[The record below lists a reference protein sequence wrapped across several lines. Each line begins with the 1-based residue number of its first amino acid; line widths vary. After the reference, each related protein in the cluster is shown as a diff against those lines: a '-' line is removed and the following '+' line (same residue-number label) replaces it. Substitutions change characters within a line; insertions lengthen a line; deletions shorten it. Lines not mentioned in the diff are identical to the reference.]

1 MGVSAHRPEFE
12 ELCAGYAL
20 GSLDAADRARLEAHL
35 AEGCA
40 ACEAA
45 LAEFSAATVLLAAS
59 APSARPSAA
68 LRDRVMAAVGAES
81 AGGVAPARPTRPEP
95 PAPARPA
102 RREVIELPRRSPWAV
117 WAPVAAAAALA
128 VATAVSWYQS
138 ARLGAELA
146 ATRARLEALERSAAA
161 DSAWNTVLGSPFAR
175 HAVLEPT
182 TAGDPRLRARASY
195 DPGSQRAVVVFE
207 NLAAP
212 ADRDFELWVIRDGAP
227 VSLGVVQ
234 PDERGRA
241 TVRLE
246 NVGISPTL
254 SAFAVSLEP
263 KGGSPRRDAPTG
275 PVVMLGPL
283 SG

>member
-1 MGVSAHRPEFE
+1 V
-12 ELCAGYAL
+12 L
-20 GSLDAADRARLEAHL
+20 AAIG
-35 AEGCA
+35 AEGA
-40 ACEAA
+40 
-45 LAEFSAATVLLAAS
+45 
-59 APSARPSAA
+59 
-68 LRDRVMAAVGAES
+68 D
-81 AGGVAPARPTRPEP
+81 APASTPPAARREP
-95 PAPARPA
+95 PAAARPA
-102 RREVIELPRRSPWAV
+102 RGAVVEMPRRSPWAV

-128 VATAVSWYQS
+128 VTSAVSWIQS

-195 DPGSQRAVVVFE
+195 DPGTQRAVVVFE

-234 PDERGRA
+234 PDDRGRA